1 MTLFDIDF
9 YSDIKRIETRKY
21 LLIKVRDI
29 NSIALFINNSVAT
42 LPVSYKEKL
51 LKIYNNYNEVLIL
64 FISSMKNDN
73 SSKPLDIFKSVV
85 IGMWKIVEPPR
96 ESSNRSYE
104 DHQKFQRSQPA
115 APKSY
120 HSSDESSKRI
130 VKVQIEWVYTYAKS
144 FDSLSRKCKSFVGNF
159 YIPIHNIWSL
169 FINV

>member
-21 LLIKVRDI
+21 LLIKVKDI

-85 IGMWKIVEPPR
+85 IGM
-96 ESSNRSYE
+96 
-104 DHQKFQRSQPA
+104 
-115 APKSY
+115 
-120 HSSDESSKRI
+120 
-130 VKVQIEWVYTYAKS
+130 
-144 FDSLSRKCKSFVGNF
+144 
-159 YIPIHNIWSL
+159 
-169 FINV
+169 